1 MRGRIYMKTTKR
13 IELATITIVIF
24 AAVRGHVVPTHL
36 ITEAKTATGGGF
48 NPMDGFRCWR

>member
-1 MRGRIYMKTTKR
+1 MKTTKR

-24 AAVRGHVVPTHL
+24 AAVRGHVVPTHP